1 MTPSRSCHCNEF
13 SRSHLVRRAVAEAG
27 RGLPAIEPGMPLPAG
42 TGLDRRTFLAR
53 SAGLALGVY
62 GASKLS
68 FDLLDEGIARAAS
81 APPGRVLVSVFLDG
95 GADSMSVLFPS
106 GDPRV
111 PQAPASTRASRVGRT
126 GFRRGLAPA
135 LASRRGA
142 PGRAARRREADD
154 DARGRIHGSRPVP
167 LHLSPL
173 LGGGSNQLAAPNWLD
188 RPVPRSRRRSRQ
200 PASGPLA
207 RLAAPAVARHQP
219 RAGGDRR
226 QSRRIRLLGPRR
238 LGRGRRP
245 DAADDRP
252 ARGRAA
258 ARAIAG
264 SRKLR
269 T

>member
-106 GDPRV
+106 GDPQYRRLR
-111 PQAPASTRASRVGRT
+111 PQLALPESAGQAFAEDSRLRWHPASAPLAALHAEGKLTTMPAVGYADPDQSHIPSRHYRKVGTTSSQSRT
-126 GFRRGLAPA
+126 GWI
-135 LASRRGA
+135 
-142 PGRAARRREADD
+142 GR
-154 DARGRIHGSRPVP
+154 
-167 LHLSPL
+167 
-173 LGGGSNQLAAPNWLD
+173 
-188 RPVPRSRRRSRQ
+188 
-200 PASGPLA
+200 
-207 RLAAPAVARHQP
+207 
-219 RAGGDRR
+219 
-226 QSRRIRLLGPRR
+226 
-238 LGRGRRP
+238 
-245 DAADDRP
+245 
-252 ARGRAA
+252 
-258 ARAIAG
+258 
-264 SRKLR
+264 
-269 T
+269 